1 MTPTFGEAVRATR
14 RRREQSQ
21 EELAD
26 AAGLHRTHI
35 SLIERGLREPS
46 LETLVKLCRGLSV
59 SPREA
64 LMWHVAARAANADSS
79 STSRRRT
86 KARRLQAEN

>member
-1 MTPTFGEAVRATR
+1 MTPTFGEAVRAMR
-14 RRREQSQ
+14 RRRGLSQ

-46 LETLVKLCRGLSV
+46 LDTLVKLCRGLGV
-59 SPREA
+59 SPAEA
-64 LMWHVAARAANADSS
+64 LMWYVEARAEH
-79 STSRRRT
+79 
-86 KARRLQAEN
+86 ENQPLRDER